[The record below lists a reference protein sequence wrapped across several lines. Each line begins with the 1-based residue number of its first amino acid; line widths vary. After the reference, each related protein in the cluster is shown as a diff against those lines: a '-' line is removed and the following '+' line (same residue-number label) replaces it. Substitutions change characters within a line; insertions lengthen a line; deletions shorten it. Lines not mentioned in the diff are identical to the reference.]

1 MSPSFLPVVAALLA
15 VGLCPA
21 SAAEKHYTGK
31 PLRLLL
37 ITGGCCHNYAF
48 QSQAMKEGVS
58 ARVDSEWKVVNE
70 GGTGTRGQIALY
82 DQADWGQT
90 PLTSWCTTSA
100 LPTRRTRSTSRR
112 SWPRIGAGTPA
123 VVVHCAMHTYRA
135 AAVDAWREFLE
146 SPRCTTSTRAVT
158 PVTLLAPDHAALR
171 GFPTSWTT
179 PMDELYVIKK
189 LWPGATALATSVSEK
204 TGESQPVVWVNDYHG
219 TRVFGTTYGHSDD
232 TFRDPLFIDLLA
244 RGHRL
249 VGGEAQISGTTAG
262 FSRVAKPGARPPS
275 TCT

>member
-1 MSPSFLPVVAALLA
+1 MSRNFLQLAAALLA
-15 VGLCPA
+15 LSVLPA

-82 DQADWGQT
+82 DQADWAKPFDVVVHNECFADT
-90 PLTSWCTTSA
+90 KDPEYIA
-100 LPTRRTRSTSRR
+100 KIVAAHR
-112 SWPRIGAGTPA
+112 AGTPA

-135 AAVDAWREFLE
+135 AAVDAWREFLGV
-146 SPRCTTSTRAVT
+146 TSLHHEHQSRY
-158 PVTLLAPDHAALR
+158 PVTLIAPDHAALR
-171 GFPTSWTT
+171 GFPASWTT
-179 PMDELYVIKK
+179 PMDELYVIQK

-204 TGESQPVVWVNDYHG
+204 TGEAQPVVWINNYHG
-219 TRVFGTTYGHSDD
+219 TRIFGTTYGHSDD
-232 TFRDPLFIDLLA
+232 TFRDPVFIDLLA
-244 RGHRL
+244 RGI
-249 VGGEAQISGTTAG
+249 AWSAG
-262 FSRVAKPGARPPS
+262 KLK
-275 TCT
+275 